1 MFSSSLLD
9 GSLAN
14 MALVIT
20 LTIVTV
26 LLALHNY
33 FYSYWERRG
42 IKSPPVIPFIGS
54 LMSLWKPE
62 ALHLLEN
69 NRKYGK
75 VHGVYQLAKPI
86 LMISDPNLIKRV
98 LVQDFNIF
106 RNRSN
111 SSNQESTFQK
121 NLIAL
126 RDQDWKRI
134 RSILSPMFT
143 TSKLKKMESVMYNS
157 IDSLVEAI
165 EKKVEQKQPIII
177 RSITGNF
184 TMDVIAKCAFAT
196 DTNAH
201 SDKENPFIRNA
212 MKFFDFSII
221 QTIVRLVTPKILY
234 KILYKI
240 HTPLYYSEA
249 NMFFKNLGFHLIEQ
263 RKKSEGKHFDDML
276 QLMVDARLGK
286 DERYEKADEFDSFQ
300 IEKEKELFKDVIG
313 SKYLSEEEIVAQSMI
328 FFLAGYET
336 TATTMAFCFY
346 ELAMNQDVQQ
356 KLFDEIRSVLHDG
369 KQLNYSSVM
378 TLPYLDAVLSETL
391 RKYPP
396 AILLNR
402 QASEDYYFKEYD
414 VTVEKDR
421 SVMIPVYAIH
431 HDPQYYPDPDRYD
444 PERFMPENRDK
455 IVPYTYLPFG
465 GGPRNCIG
473 MRFALTEAKLG
484 IANLINSFRIVTTAK
499 TPDKLRL
506 TKSFFLLKTEP
517 IYIGMEKRDVTSD
530 FVYRYDL
537 NSYWKRRGIKGAFV
551 VPFFGN
557 FITIFTPQPLNQ
569 LANSVKYGKVTGILR
584 FFYCLFFFFNHLLI
598 FARVRLFRG
607 TSPMLMITDPK
618 LIQRVLVKD
627 FNYFRNRSPVPSRNQ
642 FVKDNFFSLRDE
654 KWKRVRSIVSPT
666 FSSHKLRKMSSI
678 IDGCVRSIIKAVDRE
693 LVQKQEKSTIA
704 IEKIFHNFGMDMCV
718 RNRNHALNDQS
729 NEDIFVINAR
739 KLFEFDI
746 LGLVL
751 SIILPEFIQDIFVKL
766 RLPHFYQESNEF
778 FRKIATKLI
787 ANRKA
792 NPNEKHDDLLQLMI
806 NARLRD
812 NDNDNEEG
820 KKEEVSDSS
829 SINRLSDN
837 FQLNLGLFDF
847 ESAQTS

>member
-121 NLIAL
+121 NLVAL

-249 NMFFKNLGFHLIEQ
+249 NTFFKNLGFHLIEQ
-263 RKKSEGKHFDDML
+263 RKKS
-276 QLMVDARLGK
+276 K
-286 DERYEKADEFDSFQ
+286 DE

-517 IYIGMEKRDVTSD
+517 IYIGMEKR
-530 FVYRYDL
+530 
-537 NSYWKRRGIKGAFV
+537 
-551 VPFFGN
+551 
-557 FITIFTPQPLNQ
+557 
-569 LANSVKYGKVTGILR
+569 
-584 FFYCLFFFFNHLLI
+584 
-598 FARVRLFRG
+598 
-607 TSPMLMITDPK
+607 
-618 LIQRVLVKD
+618 
-627 FNYFRNRSPVPSRNQ
+627 
-642 FVKDNFFSLRDE
+642 E
-654 KWKRVRSIVSPT
+654 
-666 FSSHKLRKMSSI
+666 
-678 IDGCVRSIIKAVDRE
+678 
-693 LVQKQEKSTIA
+693 
-704 IEKIFHNFGMDMCV
+704 
-718 RNRNHALNDQS
+718 
-729 NEDIFVINAR
+729 
-739 KLFEFDI
+739 
-746 LGLVL
+746 
-751 SIILPEFIQDIFVKL
+751 
-766 RLPHFYQESNEF
+766 
-778 FRKIATKLI
+778 
-787 ANRKA
+787 
-792 NPNEKHDDLLQLMI
+792 
-806 NARLRD
+806 
-812 NDNDNEEG
+812 
-820 KKEEVSDSS
+820 
-829 SINRLSDN
+829 
-837 FQLNLGLFDF
+837 
-847 ESAQTS
+847 